1 MAWAA
6 TAALALV
13 AAAPSAAAPAA
24 ASCRAALT
32 AACSTNAARAHSP
45 FAHEPCAVCAENMQ
59 RALKLANC
67 SHADIVSYCEGA
79 PGSIPTMMTAAYKD
93 GSCEA
98 PFACVKTR
106 RVPVPDPGS
115 GEALIR
121 SAGSSV
127 NPCDVD
133 YVEGEFAGCSGGGG
147 TLGMDVAGTVVKLGT
162 GKCRLQVGDRVWAD
176 LGGVRGD
183 TGGMADYAVV
193 RCDQAGIAPNSINVT
208 PAPILVPRLPSAVH
222 VPDTNRRCPQLTA
235 AATIP
240 LAGLTSV
247 ECLQATGAP
256 WSAPNLT
263 VVVTSGTGGTG
274 FIAVQLAKAFGA
286 ARVVT
291 STSGAAN
298 IALARSFGADVV
310 TDYKKQDIFAAL
322 PDASVDIV
330 YGESTCKPL
339 LHTRGIFDSRCS
351 EFADNFGAPGTADR
365 AMRTMR
371 HGGTILVLPGGE
383 SGKISK
389 HPRADVRQIT
399 FSGTRSSA
407 HDGLD
412 TMAAFFDA
420 G

>member
-1 MAWAA
+1 
-6 TAALALV
+6 
-13 AAAPSAAAPAA
+13 
-24 ASCRAALT
+24 
-32 AACSTNAARAHSP
+32 
-45 FAHEPCAVCAENMQ
+45 MQ

-93 GSCEA
+93 GSCGA

-106 RVPVPDPGS
+106 TVPVPEPGS

-162 GKCRLQVGDRVWAD
+162 GKCRLKVGDRVWAD

-193 RCDQAGIAPNSINVT
+193 GCDQAGIAPSSINVS
-208 PAPILVPRLPSAVH
+208 AQQLPRLPS
-222 VPDTNRRCPQLTA
+222 VPDTNCRCPQLTA

-274 FIAVQLAKAFGA
+274 FIGVQLAKAFGA

-298 IALARSFGADVV
+298 IALAKSFGADVV
-310 TDYKKQDIFAAL
+310 TDYKKQDIFSAL

-330 YGESTCKPL
+330 Y
-339 LHTRGIFDSRCS
+339 
-351 EFADNFGAPGTADR
+351 DNFGAAGTSDR
-365 AMRTMR
+365 AMRTMK
-371 HGGTILVLPGGE
+371 HGGTILVLPGGNG
-383 SGKISK
+383 GKISK

-399 FSGTRSSA
+399 FTGTRSSA